1 MLRSDLCDYSD
12 AYIVV
17 KGTIDLLADDANKN
31 DKAQETVAFKNNA
44 LFRSYFSKINSILI
58 DIAEYLNIVMTIYN
72 LLEYSQNYPMTSE
85 IVRSYYV
92 DKIDDVDDNASDH
105 KSFEYKT
112 QILGKTPQRP
122 QRPPQAP
129 LNLSG
134 SQPPLSPWPPE
145 SPQLPVPVLN
155 VEITIPLKYQSNVW
169 RSLDSPLI
177 DWNRTW
183 FILDRRLF
191 IVRTL

>member
-1 MLRSDLCDYSD
+1 MNDLSSDLYSVNKNIRFKIIMLRSDLCDYSD

-112 QILGKTPQRP
+112 NIRRNTTKTTKATTSTTKSRWIS
-122 QRPPQAP
+122 ATI
-129 LNLSG
+129 
-134 SQPPLSPWPPE
+134 
-145 SPQLPVPVLN
+145 
-155 VEITIPLKYQSNVW
+155 ITMTTRITTTACTSFKY
-169 RSLDSPLI
+169 
-177 DWNRTW
+177 
-183 FILDRRLF
+183 
-191 IVRTL
+191 

>member
-17 KGTIDLLADDANKN
+17 KGTIDLLADDAN
-31 DKAQETVAFKNNA
+31 NNA